1 MNWIFGYGSL
11 IWRPGLAYTER
22 VTAILSG
29 WRRSFAQLSVD
40 HRGTP
45 DFPGR
50 VLTLRPSEASDCIG
64 VAYKVE
70 AEQWQETIDYL
81 DDRERGGYDRAN
93 VSIQLKGTVVEA
105 ITYIAPPGNPHDA
118 GYESYDTIAQIILK
132 ARGPSGPND
141 EYIWAL
147 YDALRGEGIE
157 DIELAAIVNAM
168 KSHMQ
173 PSN

>member
-11 IWRPGLAYTER
+11 IWRPGMSYVER
-22 VTAILSG
+22 ATATLPD

-45 DFPGR
+45 EFPGR
-50 VLTLRPSEASDCIG
+50 VLTLRPSETFDCIG
-64 VAYKVE
+64 VAYRIATE
-70 AEQWQETIDYL
+70 EWEETIRYL
-81 DDRERGGYDRAN
+81 DDRERGGYERAT
-93 VSIQLKGTVVEA
+93 VTVYLKGEPVDA

-118 GYESYDTIAQIILK
+118 GHESYETIAQMILE

-147 YDALRGEGIE
+147 HDAFQKEGIE
-157 DIELAAIVNAM
+157 DVELTAVIRSM
-168 KSHMQ
+168 KALMRC
-173 PSN
+173 PN